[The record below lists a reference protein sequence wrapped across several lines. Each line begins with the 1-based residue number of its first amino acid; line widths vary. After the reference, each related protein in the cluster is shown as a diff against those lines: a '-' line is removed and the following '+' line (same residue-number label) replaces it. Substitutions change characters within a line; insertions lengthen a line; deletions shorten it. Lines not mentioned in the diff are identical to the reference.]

1 MANTV
6 EQKIF
11 VAVREILKA
20 SSIYKRTAG
29 QPPVTTG
36 YVVQVLDGVRNDI
49 SENSFPAVVLEP
61 GATSEEGGTTSRR
74 SLMRFNLRIVLFMEC
89 VDFDKQI
96 AGDSSSKG
104 ILDFVNDV
112 KNALEAYPDLNYDST
127 VRRCNFFS
135 FPETKFEAELFPF
148 RVAEITMR
156 ATVLTDGASQ
166 R

>member
-20 SSIYKRTAG
+20 SSIYRRTAG
-29 QPPVTTG
+29 VPPVTTG
-36 YVVQVLDGVRNDI
+36 YLVQVLDGVRGDI
-49 SENSFPAVVLEP
+49 AENAFPAAVLEP
-61 GATSEEGGTTSRR
+61 GLTTEEEGTTSRR
-74 SLMRFNLRIVLFMEC
+74 RLLRFKLRILLFLEC

-96 AGDSSSKG
+96 VGDANITG
-104 ILDFVNDV
+104 IIDFVNDV
-112 KNALEAYPDLNYDST
+112 KNALEAYPDLNYDGT
-127 VRRCNFFS
+127 GKRCNYYS

-148 RVAEITMR
+148 RVAEITMM
-156 ATVLTDGASQ
+156 ATVLTDGAGL

>member
-1 MANTV
+1 MASTV
-6 EQKIF
+6 ENKIF

-20 SSIYKRTAG
+20 SSIYKRTTGA
-29 QPPVTTG
+29 PPVTTG
-36 YVVQVLDGVRNDI
+36 YVVHVLDGVRDNVT
-49 SENSFPAVVLEP
+49 ENAFPAVLLEP
-61 GATSEEGGTTSRR
+61 GVTTEDDGTTTRR
-74 SLMRFNLRIVLFMEC
+74 RLLRFNLRIACFMEC

-96 AGDSSSKG
+96 VGDANNKG

-112 KNALEAYPDLNYDST
+112 KNAIEAYPDLNYDGT
-127 VRRCNFFS
+127 GKRCNYYS
-135 FPETKFEAELFPF
+135 FPEVKFEADLFPF

>member
-6 EQKIF
+6 ENKIF

-20 SSIYKRTAG
+20 AAIYKRTAG
-29 QPPVTTG
+29 APPVTTG
-36 YVVQVLDGVRNDI
+36 YVEKVLDGIRENI
-49 SENSFPAVVLEP
+49 TENSFPAVVLEP
-61 GATSEEGGTTSRR
+61 GVTSEEGGTTTRR
-74 SLMRFNLRIVLFMEC
+74 RIMAFNLRIVCFMEC
-89 VDFDKQI
+89 ADFDKQI
-96 AGDSSSKG
+96 VGDANTKG

-112 KNALEAYPDLNYDST
+112 KNALEVYPNLNYDGT
-127 VRRCNFFS
+127 GKRCDFFS
-135 FPETKFEAELFPF
+135 FPEVKFEPELFPF